1 MAKRAPKETAKN
13 RFEELKAKHFR
24 SKGRHRRITKA
35 LEVLNRP
42 RPSFK
47 LDRDTVKWIAKD
59 ADVEN
64 L

>member
-1 MAKRAPKETAKN
+1 MAKRALKETPKN
-13 RFEELKAKHFR
+13 RFEELKAKHFS
-24 SKGRHRRITKA
+24 SKGRGRRIAKA

-47 LDRDTVKWIAKD
+47 LDRDTVKWIAQD
-59 ADVEN
+59 VEVEN

>member
-1 MAKRAPKETAKN
+1 MAKRALKETPKN
-13 RFEELKAKHFR
+13 RFEELKAKHFS
-24 SKGRHRRITKA
+24 SKGRGRRIAKA

-47 LDRDTVKWIAKD
+47 LDRDTAKWIAQD

>member
-1 MAKRAPKETAKN
+1 MAKRAPKEIPKN
-13 RFEELKAKHFR
+13 RFEELKAKHFS
-24 SKGRHRRITKA
+24 SKGRDRRIAKA

-42 RPSFK
+42 RPTFK
-47 LDRDTVKWIAKD
+47 LDRDTVKWIAQD

>member
-1 MAKRAPKETAKN
+1 MAKRALKETPKN
-13 RFEELKAKHFR
+13 RFEELKAKHFS
-24 SKGRHRRITKA
+24 SKGRDRRIAKA

-47 LDRDTVKWIAKD
+47 LDRDTAKWIAQD